1 MSPGDAE
8 LQGLSGFPRW
18 NLVRF
23 PVAFA
28 CWRLSGFVGIT
39 VQAVQ
44 QYHIPQQS
52 HLDCE
57 LIFQALFPPSAGQ
70 WLKACQGYF
79 LGPQRLFVPLVG
91 RFDFHQAS
99 WAKSQRPI
107 YIETEKWSQTHV
119 FPNSK
124 SRNICSV
131 SSSPHPII
139 IAPGLPSPG
148 LHVHGEVFLDTK
160 LGPCKAKL
168 CFCFISRVIGP
179 PHPSLSFNF
188 YLSVHSQNHSLMHWT
203 KIYYDSVLCRTL
215 P

>member
-8 LQGLSGFPRW
+8 LQGLSGIPRW

-28 CWRLSGFVGIT
+28 CWRLNGFVGIT

-44 QYHIPQQS
+44 QYPFHKAIWVWG
-52 HLDCE
+52 

-70 WLKACQGYF
+70 WLKACQGTSWVPTLVCPSCRKVWF
-79 LGPQRLFVPLVG
+79 PPRLPG
-91 RFDFHQAS
+91 Q
-99 WAKSQRPI
+99 SQRPI

-139 IAPGLPSPG
+139 IAQVFPVLGSTRAR
-148 LHVHGEVFLDTK
+148 EVFLDTK

-168 CFCFISRVIGP
+168 CFFISGLLDRPI
-179 PHPSLSFNF
+179 HPCHPASICLFT
-188 YLSVHSQNHSLMHWT
+188 HRIIH
-203 KIYYDSVLCRTL
+203 
-215 P
+215 